1 MTTLITA
8 AKETI
13 LHVTKVS
20 NSLANCNSFS
30 CVCPVIHNIAKIAV
44 V

>member
-13 LHVTKVS
+13 LYTAFH
-20 NSLANCNSFS
+20 LCDIFDIE
-30 CVCPVIHNIAKIAV
+30 PAKLCSRRQRSAKRQEG
-44 V
+44 